1 MSNIIWQSK
10 VTSEM
15 VGDMTEDEI
24 SILIDE
30 LNDAVANV
38 CEANKL
44 KG

>member
-1 MSNIIWQSK
+1 MNDVIWQSK

-24 SILIDE
+24 ETLIDE
-30 LNDAVANV
+30 LNDAVADV
-38 CEANKL
+38 CEANRL

>member
-15 VGDMTEDEI
+15 VGDMTEDEV

>member
-1 MSNIIWQSK
+1 MSNIIWQST

-24 SILIDE
+24 RILIDE
-30 LNDAVANV
+30 LNDAVADV

>member
-10 VTSEM
+10 VTNEM